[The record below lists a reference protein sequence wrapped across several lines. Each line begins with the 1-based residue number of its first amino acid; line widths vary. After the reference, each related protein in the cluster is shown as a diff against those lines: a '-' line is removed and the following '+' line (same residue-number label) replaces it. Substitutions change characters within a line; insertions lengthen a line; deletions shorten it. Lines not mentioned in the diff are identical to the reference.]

1 MSGRARIGTEE
12 ADGGERGGGGTVRSS
27 VVSVGEELLLGETV
41 NTNAAWLG
49 RELGTV
55 GAPVA
60 ARFTVGD
67 EDGAIALAVSRA
79 LEAAELVL
87 VTGGLGPTDDDRT
100 KEAVAE
106 LLERPLESD
115 PELLEALARR
125 FRSFGYDRLP
135 PSNRSQAEV
144 PRGGDALSN
153 PRGTAPGLWIDVGDG
168 VVVLLPGV
176 PREMRGIFRE
186 SVAARIRAR
195 FGDRLR
201 PLRHRT
207 IHTTGIPESVLADRV
222 EERLEGYRGPVTVAF
237 LPDVTGVDLRLT
249 VRDVADDAEAGARLD
264 EMEELLG
271 PTIEGRRYDAES
283 GDLVEAV
290 TAALRARG
298 WTVATAESCTGGL
311 VAKRLTDLAGSS
323 DVFVGGVVSY
333 ANASKIRDLD
343 VPPRLIDEHGAVS
356 GEVAASM
363 VEGVVRRFGSDCGIS
378 ITGIAGPEGGT
389 EEKPVGTV
397 WYAASVRGEIG
408 SRRSRFPGSRAD
420 VRERSAQAALHL
432 LLRSIERGG
441 T

>member
-1 MSGRARIGTEE
+1 VSGRARTGTED
-12 ADGGERGGGGTVRSS
+12 AGGGERGGGGAVRSS
-27 VVSVGEELLLGETV
+27 VVSVGEELLLGKTV

-49 RELGTV
+49 RELGTL

-67 EDGAIALAVSRA
+67 EAGAIATAVSRA
-79 LEAAELVL
+79 LEAAELVV

-106 LLERPLESD
+106 LLERPLQTD
-115 PELLEALARR
+115 PELLEALAER

-144 PRGGDALSN
+144 PGGADALPN
-153 PRGTAPGLWIDVGDG
+153 PRGTAPGLWIDVDDG

-176 PREMRGIFRE
+176 PREMKGIFRE
-186 SVAARIRAR
+186 SVGGRVRTR
-195 FGDRLR
+195 FADRLR
-201 PLRHRT
+201 PLHHRT
-207 IHTTGIPESVLADRV
+207 IHTAGIPESVLADRV

-249 VRDVADDAEAGARLD
+249 VRDVADESEAGARLD
-264 EMEELLG
+264 EMEELLA
-271 PTIEGRRYDAES
+271 PVIEGRRYDAES

-343 VPPRLIDEHGAVS
+343 VPSGLIDEHGAVS
-356 GEVAASM
+356 EEVAAAM

-397 WYAASVRGEIG
+397 WYAASVRGEVEI
-408 SRRSRFPGSRAD
+408 RRSRFPGSRAD

-432 LLRSIERGG
+432 LLRSVERSEA
-441 T
+441 